1 MNLSSSRSHAIFTL
15 HFDKI
20 SLGQEKTQNLND
32 SISGNEKNMSKSF
45 KINFIDL
52 AGSERLKKTG
62 ATGERFKESVSINS
76 GLLALSKV
84 IMSLSEN
91 NPKTY
96 VPYRDS
102 KLTRLLKDSLNGNS
116 ITLII
121 ACISASEFNYEETLN
136 TLNYASFAKS
146 IKISPMI
153 NFNYG
158 NNFNKEKYEEII
170 NKLKTENF
178 ELKRKIENNN
188 FMNNN
193 NAFDKFDKFNM
204 SVNKFDDGNNINNNK
219 EELLGEKDMEIQR
232 LKNLIKLLKNKKI
245 VRKNYKF
252 IFYNLKS

>member
-1 MNLSSSRSHAIFTL
+1 MNLSSSRSHAMFTL
-15 HFDKI
+15 HFERI
-20 SLGQEKTQNLND
+20 SVNQNLND
-32 SISGNEKNMSKSF
+32 SVSGNEKNIPTSF

-91 NPKTY
+91 NPRTY

-121 ACISASEFNYEETLN
+121 ACISSSDSNYEETLN

-146 IKISPMI
+146 IKISPVI
-153 NFNYG
+153 NFNLG
-158 NNFNKEKYEEII
+158 NSGLNIHKEKYEEMI
-170 NKLKTENF
+170 NKLKTQNF
-178 ELKRKIENNN
+178 ELIKFIENVKSEYKE
-188 FMNNN
+188 
-193 NAFDKFDKFNM
+193 DKSSD
-204 SVNKFDDGNNINNNK
+204 
-219 EELLGEKDMEIQR
+219 KDMEIQR
-232 LKNLIKLLKNKKI
+232 LKNWIKLLKKKKI
-245 VRKNYKF
+245 VKAEEKIFFFFLIKINFLIKKNLDEKSKF
-252 IFYNLKS
+252 EIF

>member
-15 HFDKI
+15 HFEKI
-20 SLGQEKTQNLND
+20 FTNNSNNNNNNLND
-32 SISGNEKNMSKSF
+32 STISANEKTFPTSF

-62 ATGERFKESVSINS
+62 ATGDRFKESISINS

-102 KLTRLLKDSLNGNS
+102 KLTRMLKDSLNGNS

-121 ACISASEFNYEETLN
+121 ACISASDDNYEETLN

-146 IKISPMI
+146 IKISPLI
-153 NFNYG
+153 NFNFSG
-158 NNFNKEKYEEII
+158 VNNNNNLQKEKFEEVI
-170 NKLKTENF
+170 NKLKTQNF
-178 ELKRKIENNN
+178 ELIKIIEKVK
-188 FMNNN
+188 NNN
-193 NAFDKFDKFNM
+193 NNDEDNDK
-204 SVNKFDDGNNINNNK
+204 
-219 EELLGEKDMEIQR
+219 EMEIQR
-232 LKNLIKLLKNKKI
+232 LRNLLKMVKNKNI
-245 VRKNYKF
+245 VINFFFLFFFLIFFSYFFSDGKNKF
-252 IFYNLKS
+252 KKF